1 MGAGARRCSSP
12 AGSSIRRSKHPSRP
26 WITAWASSRM
36 STWCWGIFLATAP
49 RPRSSSR
56 STGWCPGSGWA
67 GSCSPSGR
75 RWPSSRRRGDPREG
89 FLATLGH
96 SGGRGAGADA
106 AGLRLQDESARDS
119 LAAPGQAGGAFLHR
133 SQGARALQARGRAD
147 RRACPPATG
156 HSSQGDV
163 VSRGLAGVLATLL
176 LLAGPAAATP
186 VDEKTVHDVAAQ
198 LRCVVCQS
206 LSVADSPSETA
217 SQMRGIIRERLAAG
231 ESPAEVRAYF
241 VEKYGEWILLAP
253 PKSGFNLLVWVVP
266 FVGLGL
272 GLVLVAVVLRRW
284 SRKIPPGAPAT
295 VDPALRERIRR
306 EMSETESP

>member
-1 MGAGARRCSSP
+1 MN
-12 AGSSIRRSKHPSRP
+12 
-26 WITAWASSRM
+26 
-36 STWCWGIFLATAP
+36 
-49 RPRSSSR
+49 
-56 STGWCPGSGWA
+56 
-67 GSCSPSGR
+67 
-75 RWPSSRRRGDPREG
+75 
-89 FLATLGH
+89 
-96 SGGRGAGADA
+96 
-106 AGLRLQDESARDS
+106 
-119 LAAPGQAGGAFLHR
+119 
-133 SQGARALQARGRAD
+133 
-147 RRACPPATG
+147 
-156 HSSQGDV
+156 
-163 VSRGLAGVLATLL
+163 RGLAGMLATLL
-176 LLAGPAAATP
+176 LLAGPAAAAP

>member
-1 MGAGARRCSSP
+1 M
-12 AGSSIRRSKHPSRP
+12 
-26 WITAWASSRM
+26 
-36 STWCWGIFLATAP
+36 
-49 RPRSSSR
+49 
-56 STGWCPGSGWA
+56 
-67 GSCSPSGR
+67 
-75 RWPSSRRRGDPREG
+75 
-89 FLATLGH
+89 
-96 SGGRGAGADA
+96 
-106 AGLRLQDESARDS
+106 
-119 LAAPGQAGGAFLHR
+119 
-133 SQGARALQARGRAD
+133 
-147 RRACPPATG
+147 
-156 HSSQGDV
+156 
-163 VSRGLAGVLATLL
+163 LATLL
-176 LLAGPAAATP
+176 LLAGPAAAAP